1 MPVERTAS
9 ATWEG
14 DLASGSGSIDAE
26 SGLFSG
32 AAVDWRNRAEANE
45 GKTSPEELLAAAH
58 AACFSMAL
66 SHALGEAGN
75 APERLDVTATAT
87 FVGGTGVTGMRLSVK
102 GTVPGIDADGFREAA
117 EGAKDGC
124 PISQAL
130 AGNVP
135 IELEASLQ

>member
-1 MPVERTAS
+1 
-9 ATWEG
+9 
-14 DLASGSGSIDAE
+14 
-26 SGLFSG
+26 
-32 AAVDWRNRAEANE
+32 
-45 GKTSPEELLAAAH
+45 
-58 AACFSMAL
+58 
-66 SHALGEAGN
+66 
-75 APERLDVTATAT
+75 
-87 FVGGTGVTGMRLSVK
+87 MRLSVK

>member
-45 GKTSPEELLAAAH
+45 GKTPPRRLLA
-58 AACFSMAL
+58 
-66 SHALGEAGN
+66 GRG
-75 APERLDVTATAT
+75 
-87 FVGGTGVTGMRLSVK
+87 
-102 GTVPGIDADGFREAA
+102 
-117 EGAKDGC
+117 
-124 PISQAL
+124 
-130 AGNVP
+130 
-135 IELEASLQ
+135 

>member
-32 AAVDWRNRAEANE
+32 APVDWRNRAEAKE

-66 SHALGEAGN
+66 SHTLGQAGN
-75 APERLDVTATAT
+75 PPEKLEVTATAT
-87 FVGGTGVTGMRLSVK
+87 FVGGTGVTGMKLAVN
-102 GTVPGIDADGFREAA
+102 GTVPGIDADAFREAA

-135 IELEASLQ
+135 IELEASLT